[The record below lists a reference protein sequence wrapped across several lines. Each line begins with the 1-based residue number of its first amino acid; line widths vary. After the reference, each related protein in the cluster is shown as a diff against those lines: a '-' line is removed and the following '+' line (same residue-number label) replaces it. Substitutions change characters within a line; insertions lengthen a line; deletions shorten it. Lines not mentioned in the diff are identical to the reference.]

1 MRPLFAVLGCL
12 LLLTGCN
19 NQQNQVAT
27 LQARADSLQQANQRL
42 QNELASARE
51 DAARAAPQQRVLS
64 PAVYFPSGSAW
75 LTDRGKQALDSL
87 ATVIT
92 TEYPDRDFHIRGY
105 TDNVP
110 IGEWLS
116 DIYPSNW
123 YLSAQRAAAV
133 AHYLDTEHQIQT
145 QTLEIGAYGPQ
156 NPTAPNET
164 AQGRQQNRR
173 VVLAVDDP
181 QPDPGP

>member
-1 MRPLFAVLGCL
+1 MRTSLALLSGL

-19 NQQNQVAT
+19 GGDQTAT
-27 LQARADSLQQANQRL
+27 LQTRLDSLTAANQQL
-42 QNELASARE
+42 QRDLEAAE
-51 DAARAAPQQRVLS
+51 AKAADAAPPQRVLS
-64 PAVYFPSGSAW
+64 PAIYFPSGSAW

-87 ATVIT
+87 ATVIQ
-92 TEYPDRDFHIRGY
+92 EQYADRDFHIRGY
-105 TDNVP
+105 TDSVP
-110 IGEWLS
+110 IGAWLS
-116 DIYPSNW
+116 EIYPSNW

-133 AHYLDTEHQIQT
+133 AHYLDQEHQIRT

-156 NPTAPNET
+156 NPAAPNET

-173 VVLAVDDP
+173 VVLVVDDP